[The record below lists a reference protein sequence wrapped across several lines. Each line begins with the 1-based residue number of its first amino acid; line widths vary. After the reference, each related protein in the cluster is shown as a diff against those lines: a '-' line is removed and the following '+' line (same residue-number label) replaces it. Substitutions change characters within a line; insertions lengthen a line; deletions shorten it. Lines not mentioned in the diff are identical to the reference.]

1 MSETT
6 RKRKK
11 FAAWL
16 IFLTFVGI
24 SAVANYLHGADAL
37 AGFLMA
43 MAPIGF
49 AATMAMLE
57 TIVVKVSWTSRLAM
71 AVVATGSG
79 VASYIGLY
87 SLAREH
93 HVSKPVAIL
102 LPLAF
107 DGVVLASSL
116 AIRSL
121 SVAKVVGHDVQAD
134 LGMAKQEAV
143 ELDIDWSSPEELN
156 KMANHVE
163 AMAKEDEDMSKA
175 LANSLDTLDKIIED
189 DDIVAKEMA
198 NLDTDLAKALDTD
211 LDMDTE
217 AWTWAMKAKADGQ
230 TAGQIA
236 EELAKRRGVS
246 ARTIRRSPWW
256 TQAMKGIAP
265 A

>member
-1 MSETT
+1 MSERT
-6 RKRKK
+6 RLKK
-11 FAAWL
+11 FSAWS

-49 AATMAMLE
+49 AATMAILE
-57 TIVVKVSWTSRLAM
+57 TIVIKVSWTSRLAM
-71 AVVATGSG
+71 AIVATGSG

-87 SLAREH
+87 SLARDH
-93 HVSKPVAIL
+93 HVHQVNAAL

-121 SVAKVVGHDVQAD
+121 SVAKVVQDVSEPVDMLDKIVGHGQDDVQE
-134 LGMAKQEAV
+134 LAKPEDTP
-143 ELDIDWSSPEELN
+143 LDI
-156 KMANHVE
+156 
-163 AMAKEDEDMSKA
+163 
-175 LANSLDTLDKIIED
+175 LDKIIQEED
-189 DDIVAKEMA
+189 TVSNAMA
-198 NLDTDLAKALDTD
+198 SLDTDLANLDKALDTD

-217 AWTWAMKAKADGQ
+217 AWTWAMKAKASGK

-236 EELAKRRGVS
+236 EELASRRGVS